1 MNMLDRV
8 FIVSNKQESDTVLSD
23 LMKGISDGGIEAKT
37 IISNKLKGDILSGDS
52 LKEFALVTKKDWK
65 CKKN

>member
-37 IISNKLKGDILSGDS
+37 IISNKLKGDILSGD
-52 LKEFALVTKKDWK
+52 
-65 CKKN
+65 